1 VRRRARDAVP
11 GSDGPAAGHVTRRS
25 SLKLPWQLE
34 VGEPFVAPH
43 SKLVALVRL
52 PDGTKAVLKIHLDE
66 DTESLNE
73 PDALRFW
80 DGCGAVRLLDHDPAT
95 RAMLIERCVPGT
107 PLSTEYDDASIEVA
121 AQTMERLW
129 REPPTDVAWQTL
141 AANAGRWL
149 RELPR
154 RYPRGRIL
162 DEALDAIRQLA
173 PTQERLVVCHQDLH
187 GGNVLRAQRE
197 PWLAIDSKPIV
208 AEPAYD
214 TVALV
219 RDADPTL
226 AQLRRRLD
234 LLADLLRLDRER
246 MRLWG
251 LVKSLAWDNAG
262 EAELFSQVGSRR

>member
-1 VRRRARDAVP
+1 M
-11 GSDGPAAGHVTRRS
+11 
-25 SLKLPWQLE
+25 
-34 VGEPFVAPH
+34 
-43 SKLVALVRL
+43 RL
-52 PDGTKAVLKIHLDE
+52 I
-66 DTESLNE
+66 
-73 PDALRFW
+73 
-80 DGCGAVRLLDHDPAT
+80 DHDPAM

-107 PLSTEYDDASIEVA
+107 PLGTEYDDASLEIA
-121 AQTMERLW
+121 ARAMQRLW

-141 AANAGRWL
+141 AANADRWL

-154 RYPRGRIL
+154 SYPHGRIL
-162 DEALDAIRQLA
+162 DEAFDAIRQLLPA
-173 PTQERLVVCHQDLH
+173 QEQLVLCHQDLH
-187 GGNVLRAQRE
+187 GGNLLRAQRE

-234 LLADLLRLDRER
+234 VLSDSLGLDRER

-251 LVKSLAWDNAG
+251 LVKSLAWGDAD

>member
-1 VRRRARDAVP
+1 
-11 GSDGPAAGHVTRRS
+11 
-25 SLKLPWQLE
+25 
-34 VGEPFVAPH
+34 
-43 SKLVALVRL
+43 
-52 PDGTKAVLKIHLDE
+52 
-66 DTESLNE
+66 
-73 PDALRFW
+73 
-80 DGCGAVRLLDHDPAT
+80 
-95 RAMLIERCVPGT
+95 MLIERCVPGT

-121 AQTMERLW
+121 AQAMERLW

-149 RELPR
+149 RALPR

-173 PTQERLVVCHQDLH
+173 PTQERLVLCHQDLH

-214 TVALV
+214 SVALV

-226 AQLRRRLD
+226 PELRRRLD
-234 LLADLLRLDRER
+234 LLSDLLGVDRER
-246 MRLWG
+246 VRLWG